1 MLVNGQHRNKS
12 DLVFVEQHV
21 GDAALDF
28 VDACAVR
35 ANELPL
41 DYLPLQQKEVK
52 VGEHL
57 LVVEHGFFESLGQVD
72 APVQLKIETRQNQ
85 NLRRQVNLLCNLLR
99 QLSV

>member
-12 DLVFVEQHV
+12 DLVFVEQHI
-21 GDAALDF
+21 GDATLDF
-28 VDACAVR
+28 VDASAVR

-41 DYLPLQQKEVK
+41 DHLSLQQKEVK

-72 APVQLKIETRQNQ
+72 APVQLEIETRQNQ
-85 NLRRQVNLLCNLLR
+85 NLQRQVNLFCNLLR